1 MMNVI
6 GKSSWRVGSPRGI
19 LIGASIMASFAL
31 ALHPATIR
39 AQGVIVGQVVDTDSE
54 QPLSGGTVLVQ
65 GTERGSVTD
74 QDGQFTIQG
83 VPAGVRVVEAR
94 ALGYRAATQSVDV
107 AVGGTVAVNFSL
119 PVRPLELGGIR
130 VEVLRPDLA
139 PRAGLTDRQVR
150 EANPKDAGQ
159 LLREIDGVDAVR
171 RGPLGLDPVVRGL
184 RETEVGTYWDGTRLF
199 PAGPARMDSPLTH
212 LDPSAVQKIEV
223 VKGPYALT
231 WGAGNMSA
239 IRLESAPLP
248 QHGDETLSGNFSL
261 GYDSNLKA
269 SEVAGS
275 LSGRTGGVS
284 VQGHGAWREGSDYES
299 GDGTKIPADFLSW
312 ESRGKIGFD
321 VGDNSLFSISSG
333 YQWQEDL
340 DYPGRLLNADNFKTL
355 TVSTDFRTQRS
366 EGLLREFDLGVY
378 RNEVDHQMGNWE
390 KPTAMPMAMRM
401 PPFALDINVDSHI
414 KVLGGRAA
422 AELVDGPWSWRVG
435 GDFYSAN
442 RDATRVIQNAGSG
455 MQVGPTDLMWPDATI
470 TDVGIYTRVNRTL
483 EAGTRLTGT
492 VRLDQVS
499 ANAGTATDFFRTHVS
514 NDLDSNET
522 NLSGAFTAG
531 FDLGATWDLS
541 LGLGSVVR
549 TADASERYSDRI
561 PASKAQMTAEFMGN
575 PVLNPER
582 STQGDIWLEGM
593 YPKAVFQLNV
603 FTRKISDYITL
614 QPTDPMLPTRLPMS
628 PPTVYQYI
636 NGDASFFGG
645 EASLAYGL
653 TDLVTANLSGSY
665 LWGEDNELDE
675 PVLGISPLTGRL
687 RLRYE
692 DAAGRYFIEGF
703 STAVAGQD
711 RVSTTRNEN
720 ATDSYITIDL
730 VSGMATVEGVNV
742 RIGIE
747 NLFDKEYWN
756 HLNARNPFGGA
767 RIPEPGR
774 LFYVDVSYGF

>member
-1 MMNVI
+1 MNA
-6 GKSSWRVGSPRGI
+6 GQTPLWRVLCSGEI
-19 LIGASIMASFAL
+19 LIGWSIMASFAL
-31 ALHPATIR
+31 ALHPETIK
-39 AQGVIVGQVVDTDSE
+39 AQGVIAGQIVDTNSG

-65 GTERGSVTD
+65 GTERGSVTGA
-74 QDGQFTIQG
+74 DGQFIIQG
-83 VPAGVRVVEAR
+83 VPVGVRVVEAR
-94 ALGYRAATQSVDV
+94 ALGYRATTQSVDV
-107 AVGGTVAVNFSL
+107 TEGGRVAVNFSL
-119 PVRPLELGGIR
+119 TVRPLALSGIR

-184 RETEVGTYWDGTRLF
+184 RETEVGTYLDGTRLF

-212 LDPSAVQKIEV
+212 LDPSAVQNIEV

-248 QHGDETLSGNFSL
+248 QRGDETLNGNFSS
-261 GYDSNLKA
+261 GYDSNLQA
-269 SEVAGS
+269 SEMAGS

-284 VQGHGAWREGSDYES
+284 LQSHGAWREGSDYES

-378 RNEVDHQMGNWE
+378 RNEVDHRMGNWE

-414 KVLGGRAA
+414 EVLGGRAA
-422 AELVDGPWSWRVG
+422 AELANGPWSLRVG

-442 RDATRVIQNAGSG
+442 RDATRIIQNADSG
-455 MQVGPTDLMWPDATI
+455 MQVGPTDLMWPNATI
-470 TDVGIYTRVNRTL
+470 TDVGVYTRVNRTL
-483 EAGTRLTGT
+483 ETGTRLAGT

-499 ANAGTATDFFRTHVS
+499 ANAGKATDFFRTNVS

-531 FDLGATWDLS
+531 FDLGAAWDLS
-541 LGLGSVVR
+541 LGIGSVVR

-575 PVLNPER
+575 PALNPER
-582 STQGDIWLEGM
+582 STQGDLWLEGV
-593 YPKAVFQLNV
+593 YPRAAFQLNL
-603 FTRKISDYITL
+603 FARRISDYITL
-614 QPTDPMLPTRLPMS
+614 QPTNPPLSTRLPMS

-645 EASLAYGL
+645 EASLVYGL
-653 TDLVTANLSGSY
+653 TDLVTADLGASY
-665 LWGEDNELDE
+665 LRAEDNELNE

-687 RLRYE
+687 GLRYE
-692 DAAGRYFIEGF
+692 DASGRYFVEGS
-703 STAVAGQD
+703 STAVASQD

-720 ATDSYITIDL
+720 ATDSYVTIGL
-730 VSGMATVEGVNV
+730 LTGLATVQGWNV
-742 RIGIE
+742 RVGIE
-747 NLFDKEYWN
+747 NLLDEQYWN

-774 LFYVDVSYGF
+774 VFYVDVSYGF